1 MTQAPSIRQILN
13 WLAEARQNENLSR
26 RDLKRIEHGLGL
38 LLARYSEKG
47 EL

>member
-13 WLAEARQNENLSR
+13 WLAEARQNIELSK

-47 EL
+47 EA